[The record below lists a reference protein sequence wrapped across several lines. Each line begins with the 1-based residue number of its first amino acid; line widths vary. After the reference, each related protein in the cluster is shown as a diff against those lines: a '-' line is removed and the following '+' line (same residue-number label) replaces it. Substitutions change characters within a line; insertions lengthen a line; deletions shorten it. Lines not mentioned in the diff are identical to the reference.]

1 MRKTMLRKDLLLAPV
16 VVIAWG
22 MNFVVIK
29 IGLDGVPPMLLGALR
44 FTLAAFPAVFFVRRP
59 QLSLRW
65 LLAYGLTIS
74 FGQFAFLFS
83 AMYVGMPAGL
93 ASLVLQAQAFFT
105 LGLASLF
112 LHERIRA
119 QNIVGLVVA
128 AAGLALIG
136 MQGGH
141 TMTVAGFL
149 LTLCAAVS
157 WALGNIVTKRVGK
170 VDLVGLVVW
179 ASLIPPLP
187 FFALSYVFEG
197 PRQIAAALSGI
208 SASSM
213 FAVVYLAFVATLLGY
228 GLWSRLL
235 SLYPA
240 SQVAPFSLLVPI
252 IGLASASLLLGEQLS
267 AAQIAGAAFVIMGL
281 VINVS
286 GGRMVQRLRV
296 ALLSSWDEGT

>member
-1 MRKTMLRKDLLLAPV
+1 MMSPKDLLLALV

-22 MNFVVIK
+22 VNFVVIK
-29 IGLDGVPPMLLGALR
+29 VGLHGMPPMLLGALR

-59 QLSLRW
+59 QLPLRW

-105 LGLASLF
+105 LGLASVF
-112 LHERIRA
+112 LHERFRV
-119 QNIVGLVVA
+119 QNLVGLVAA

-136 MQGGH
+136 LQGGH
-141 TMTVAGFL
+141 TMTAAGFL
-149 LTLCAAVS
+149 LTLCAAAS
-157 WALGNIVTKRVGK
+157 WALGNIVTKRLAK

-197 PRQIAAALSGI
+197 PQRIATAFSAI
-208 SASSM
+208 SAS
-213 FAVVYLAFVATLLGY
+213 
-228 GLWSRLL
+228 
-235 SLYPA
+235 
-240 SQVAPFSLLVPI
+240 
-252 IGLASASLLLGEQLS
+252 
-267 AAQIAGAAFVIMGL
+267 
-281 VINVS
+281 
-286 GGRMVQRLRV
+286 
-296 ALLSSWDEGT
+296 